1 MKELDRLK
9 PVLKKY
15 KFSLEVT
22 MYSSGSFTMSLFPE
36 NGDDMETLITL
47 YDVPIKE
54 RVDFIIDNIDQ
65 LNYDCKEGLRNF
77 SWSGEK

>member
-1 MKELDRLK
+1 
-9 PVLKKY
+9 
-15 KFSLEVT
+15 
-22 MYSSGSFTMSLFPE
+22 MSLFPE

-77 SWSGEK
+77 SWSGDK